1 VLYLAEVQ
9 KLQKTFMGG
18 TKGELKLLACQRND
32 QSWSAVPE
40 EAIPLGEEFFN
51 TNRLNEGALILA
63 ELTGNKQV
71 QKVDPAGRSL
81 VTILQRFSQQLE
93 KAKTQEEEIEQW
105 KQSLTFQS
113 QELNRREME
122 MEARVEQLQ
131 QMEDD
136 FERLEQQRQ
145 EIDGAREEIERLKEE
160 IDRNRQ
166 ELEGAWEHLRGEQRR
181 LEERQAEQT
190 GGLNSEQA
198 GKIQEL
204 LNRLSGAIAPTDS
217 VREQLNLA
225 IEVVNAQQTALD
237 YHWQQLEQQQA
248 SAQHVQAEVDRQ
260 TQELQSRKQEWQ
272 QAQAALDQAQIELK
286 VQQKA
291 LEIRQELVQMR
302 SLQLQMQEDL
312 HLQVSRL
319 AAGGGDSNLNVD
331 IEALEKL
338 PLGDLQE
345 TVQNLQQE
353 LEKQMRFVND
363 QEEELTDKGQTI
375 QELQTK
381 INQSSEYDRLHLET
395 ELADERDAYQ
405 MLDRTLGFQ
414 RETLRERESILNQHL
429 RVLQRRQGVVEP
441 NSSDNQR
448 INLEPVLNQLE
459 TQRQEQ
465 AEELQKL
472 ESQIEQMRLSIQ
484 QAQVMLT
491 QQTNEQQAKHNEW
504 QSLEQSLLASQTQA
518 AELLAKVQLYRET
531 LQPSQDNLNGI
542 RQKLEAVVGVLNQIQ
557 ETGDYQ
563 LQAIAEMRQ
572 MLNGLTEVPQL
583 AAS

>member
-1 VLYLAEVQ
+1 MLYLAEVQ

-190 GGLNSEQA
+190 GGLDSEQA

-225 IEVVNAQQTALD
+225 IEVVNTQQTALD

-312 HLQVSRL
+312 QMQVSRL

-345 TVQNLQQE
+345 TVQNLQKE

-381 INQSSEYDRLHLET
+381 ISQSSEYDRIHLET
-395 ELADERDAYQ
+395 ELADEQDAYQ

-459 TQRQEQ
+459 NQRQEQ

-504 QSLEQSLLASQTQA
+504 QSLEQSLVASQTQA

>member
-190 GGLNSEQA
+190 GGLDSEQA

-225 IEVVNAQQTALD
+225 IEVVNTQQTALD

-312 HLQVSRL
+312 QMQVSRL

-345 TVQNLQQE
+345 TVQNLQKE

-381 INQSSEYDRLHLET
+381 ISQSSEYDRIHLET
-395 ELADERDAYQ
+395 ELADEQDAYQ

-459 TQRQEQ
+459 NQRQEQ

-504 QSLEQSLLASQTQA
+504 QSLEQSLVASQTQA